1 MHDHTVHSLVLYISL
16 LVMSMCVVIAVTV
29 PPVEREWK
37 TGEIA
42 KVGELLLD
50 ITVQI
55 TKA

>member
-1 MHDHTVHSLVLYISL
+1 
-16 LVMSMCVVIAVTV
+16 MSMCVVTAVTV